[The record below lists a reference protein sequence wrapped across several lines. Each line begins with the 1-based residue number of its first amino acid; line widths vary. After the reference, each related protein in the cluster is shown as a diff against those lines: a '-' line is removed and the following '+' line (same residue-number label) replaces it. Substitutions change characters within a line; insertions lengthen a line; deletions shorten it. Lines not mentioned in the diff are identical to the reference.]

1 MREYLTCA
9 PLLVFGLSCSAQS
22 SPQSVPQDPQAIFA
36 AAEPFYD
43 FNSAELKP
51 WHLKATYQLYNQ
63 SGKPAENGT
72 FEYWRSS
79 PKVRRSSWTRPS
91 ADRTDW
97 HSSDGTH
104 SYRATGE
111 KLSYFERL
119 LPSLLFAPLPSAHDL
134 DSGKTRIE
142 LHERLSNGTRFPC
155 VTIIALNGKG
165 LSHLSQSEDPIY
177 CFDPQMPDLRASY
190 TFGEVITD
198 FNNIAKF
205 QGRFLAREIE
215 VSIGGRKVFSAAVEN
230 VTGLIAS
237 DPALAPDPDAKQLR
251 VENLCDTAGT
261 MISHLIKKQAPV
273 YPLDA
278 IQRRQ
283 QGTVLIQVTI
293 GTDGRVRDPEVAFTP
308 SPTLAAAAVDA
319 VSHWEYEP
327 TTVNGVPVETDTMI
341 RIIFLIGD

>member
-1 MREYLTCA
+1 
-9 PLLVFGLSCSAQS
+9 
-22 SPQSVPQDPQAIFA
+22 
-36 AAEPFYD
+36 
-43 FNSAELKP
+43 
-51 WHLKATYQLYNQ
+51 
-63 SGKPAENGT
+63 
-72 FEYWRSS
+72 
-79 PKVRRSSWTRPS
+79 
-91 ADRTDW
+91 
-97 HSSDGTH
+97 
-104 SYRATGE
+104 
-111 KLSYFERL
+111 
-119 LPSLLFAPLPSAHDL
+119 
-134 DSGKTRIE
+134 
-142 LHERLSNGTRFPC
+142 
-155 VTIIALNGKG
+155 
-165 LSHLSQSEDPIY
+165 
-177 CFDPQMPDLRASY
+177 MPDLRASY